1 MEFNEDLKR
10 FSNEQLI
17 RELTVRK
24 APVISA
30 AEFGIEYINR
40 DSDAVDM
47 DYMREILSEIGCTA
61 ETAERI
67 GIGYV
72 FDGME
77 DKPEENEPL
86 DKESALVLLLDDG
99 HSPRVAEQIIKDL
112 TEDGEVLNKHRLLY
126 WSGVY
131 KNVNQYE

>member
-24 APVISA
+24 APLISA
-30 AEFGIEYINR
+30 AEFGIAYINR
-40 DSDAVDM
+40 DSEAVDM
-47 DYMREILSEIGCTA
+47 DYMRDTLSEIGCTA
-61 ETAERI
+61 EDAERI

-72 FDGME
+72 FDGV
-77 DKPEENEPL
+77 EEKSVESEPL

>member
-30 AEFGIEYINR
+30 AEFGVAYINR

-47 DYMREILSEIGCTA
+47 DYMREVLSEIGCTA

>member
-77 DKPEENEPL
+77 NKPEENEPL

>member
-61 ETAERI
+61 EDAERI

-99 HSPRVAEQIIKDL
+99 HSPRAAEQIIKDL
-112 TEDGEVLNKHRLLY
+112 TEDGEALNKHRLLY

-131 KNVNQYE
+131 KNVAHYE

>member
-47 DYMREILSEIGCTA
+47 NYMREILSEIGCTA

-72 FDGME
+72 FDDMG
-77 DKPEENEPL
+77 DKPEENNPL
-86 DKESALVLLLDDG
+86 NKESALILLLDDG
-99 HSPRVAEQIIKDL
+99 HSPRVAEQILNDL
-112 TEDGEVLNKHRLLY
+112 TEDGETLNKHRLLY

-131 KNVNQYE
+131 KNVNRYE

>member
-24 APVISA
+24 APIISA

-47 DYMREILSEIGCTA
+47 GYMREVLSEIGCTV

-99 HSPRVAEQIIKDL
+99 HSPRVAEQILNDL
-112 TEDGEVLNKHRLLY
+112 TEDGETLNKHRLLY

-131 KNVNQYE
+131 KNVNRYE

>member
-24 APVISA
+24 APLISA
-30 AEFGIEYINR
+30 AEFGIAYINR
-40 DSDAVDM
+40 DSEAVDM
-47 DYMREILSEIGCTA
+47 GYMRETLGEIGCTA
-61 ETAERI
+61 EDAERI
-67 GIGYV
+67 GIGYI
-72 FDGME
+72 FDGV
-77 DKPEENEPL
+77 EENSVESEPL

-112 TEDGEVLNKHRLLY
+112 TEDGESLNKHRLLY

-131 KNVNQYE
+131 KNVAHYE

>member
-47 DYMREILSEIGCTA
+47 GYMREALSEIGCTA

>member
-24 APVISA
+24 APLISA
-30 AEFGIEYINR
+30 AEVGIAYINR
-40 DSDAVDM
+40 DSEAVDM
-47 DYMREILSEIGCTA
+47 DYMRETLSEIGCTA
-61 ETAERI
+61 EDAERI

-72 FDGME
+72 FDGV
-77 DKPEENEPL
+77 EENSVESEPL

-99 HSPRVAEQIIKDL
+99 HSPRAAEQIIKDL
-112 TEDGEVLNKHRLLY
+112 TEDGESLNKHRLLY

-131 KNVNQYE
+131 KNVVHYE

>member
-24 APVISA
+24 APLISA
-30 AEFGIEYINR
+30 AEFGIAYINR
-40 DSDAVDM
+40 DSEAVDM
-47 DYMREILSEIGCTA
+47 DYMRETLSEIGCTA
-61 ETAERI
+61 EDAERI

-72 FDGME
+72 FDGV
-77 DKPEENEPL
+77 EENSVESEPL

-99 HSPRVAEQIIKDL
+99 HSPRAAEQIIKDL
-112 TEDGEVLNKHRLLY
+112 TEDGETLNKHRLLY

-131 KNVNQYE
+131 KNVNRYE

>member
-1 MEFNEDLKR
+1 
-10 FSNEQLI
+10 
-17 RELTVRK
+17 
-24 APVISA
+24 
-30 AEFGIEYINR
+30 
-40 DSDAVDM
+40 M
-47 DYMREILSEIGCTA
+47 DYMREVLSEIGCTA

-77 DKPEENEPL
+77 NKPEENEPL

-131 KNVNQYE
+131 KNVNHYE

>member
-30 AEFGIEYINR
+30 AEFGVAYINR

-47 DYMREILSEIGCTA
+47 GYMREVLSEIGCTA

-131 KNVNQYE
+131 KNVNQYG

>member
-17 RELTVRK
+17 RELTVRN
-24 APVISA
+24 APLISA
-30 AEFGIEYINR
+30 AEFGIAYINR
-40 DSDAVDM
+40 DSEAVDM
-47 DYMREILSEIGCTA
+47 DYMRETLSEIGCTA
-61 ETAERI
+61 EDAERI

-72 FDGME
+72 FDDVE
-77 DKPEENEPL
+77 EKPEESEPL

-99 HSPRVAEQIIKDL
+99 HSPRVAEQIINDL
-112 TEDGEVLNKHRLLY
+112 TEDGEALNKHRLLY

-131 KNVNQYE
+131 KNVNRYE

>member
-47 DYMREILSEIGCTA
+47 DYMREVLSEIGCTA

-77 DKPEENEPL
+77 NKPEENEPL

-131 KNVNQYE
+131 KNVNHYE

>member
-61 ETAERI
+61 EDAERI

-99 HSPRVAEQIIKDL
+99 HSPRVAEQILNDL
-112 TEDGEVLNKHRLLY
+112 TEDGETLNKHRLLY

-131 KNVNQYE
+131 KNVNRYE

>member
-40 DSDAVDM
+40 DADAVDM
-47 DYMREILSEIGCTA
+47 DYMRETLSEIGCTA
-61 ETAERI
+61 EDAERI

-99 HSPRVAEQIIKDL
+99 HSPRVAEQILNDL
-112 TEDGEVLNKHRLLY
+112 TEDGEALSRHRLLY

-131 KNVNQYE
+131 NNVNQYE